1 MRPPMAPYSMSWML
15 ISSLVLLSQVQ
26 GEKSEDKVSSP
37 GSNCPKGAKAFGSYC
52 YFLFRTPRSWY
63 NADLACQK
71 RPSGHL
77 VSVLS
82 AAEASFVASLIKS
95 VSNTYS
101 YVWIGLHDPTQGNEP
116 DANGWEWSND
126 DILDY
131 FNWERNPA
139 TATDR
144 GYCGSLSRTSAYLK
158 WRDYNC
164 NTQLP
169 YVCKFRG

>member
-63 NADLACQK
+63 NAD
-71 RPSGHL
+71 
-77 VSVLS
+77 
-82 AAEASFVASLIKS
+82 
-95 VSNTYS
+95 
-101 YVWIGLHDPTQGNEP
+101 GNEP